1 VLEIESLDS
10 RVSICGVLLDCQ
22 VRIEARRRRYAA
34 AEHARLAELFGEPA
48 RWGVTMKD
56 LLWAYASIKVP
67 AFDGMTGVRLPIPCS
82 FDFNLGATR
91 YLDGLVEGEV
101 PLVFLFSGT
110 VFYDDAG
117 GLKQAQIPWTAE
129 ARYRMPV
136 SVWREMSAH
145 FYPDS
150 AWVPLPHALVDRL
163 GRYRREHGMP
173 TLELAIERLLD
184 ERTHEIA

>member
-1 VLEIESLDS
+1 MPNAVTIPDSLARPGRALMPELGFSIEGAAFDRHAASAYVDFVLEIESLDS

-82 FDFNLGATR
+82 FDFNLG
-91 YLDGLVEGEV
+91 
-101 PLVFLFSGT
+101 
-110 VFYDDAG
+110 
-117 GLKQAQIPWTAE
+117 
-129 ARYRMPV
+129 
-136 SVWREMSAH
+136 
-145 FYPDS
+145 
-150 AWVPLPHALVDRL
+150 
-163 GRYRREHGMP
+163 
-173 TLELAIERLLD
+173 
-184 ERTHEIA
+184 